1 MMGELM
7 KMIVMIK
14 KCTNSSQSC
23 KLIESQRK
31 NFNFNVFFFL
41 MGHTHNLL
49 RWTLDLLYIFSLL
62 LIKYYDNEMF
72 TVSNNI
78 DGKVCPPCCFCSA
91 DAKLF
96 QTAST
101 VMITSII
108 LRNLSCL
115 FQSNFVLP
123 KNNHLFTSSQ
133 LCSVF
138 LFSLPSIG
146 PNFTNQ
152 IRFFYF
158 LQNDLLSF
166 FSGAV

>member
-1 MMGELM
+1 MVDAWCLCDHVVSLVHYRNRNYHHHRHHHADHAIAGDLFWLRGFSLGGAWLMMGELM

-96 QTAST
+96 KTAST
-101 VMITSII
+101 VMIILTII
-108 LRNLSCL
+108 RTH
-115 FQSNFVLP
+115 VM
-123 KNNHLFTSSQ
+123 
-133 LCSVF
+133 
-138 LFSLPSIG
+138 
-146 PNFTNQ
+146 
-152 IRFFYF
+152 FF
-158 LQNDLLSF
+158 
-166 FSGAV
+166 